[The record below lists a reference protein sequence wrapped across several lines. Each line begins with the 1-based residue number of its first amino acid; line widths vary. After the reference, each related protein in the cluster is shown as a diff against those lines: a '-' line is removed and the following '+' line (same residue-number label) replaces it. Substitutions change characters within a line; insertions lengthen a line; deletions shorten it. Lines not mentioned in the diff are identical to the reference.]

1 MVGGDVPDG
10 PGYEFKRLLE
20 RCLQQAGL
28 TPRSLHLELRRHAP
42 EDVHENTI
50 ASWLRP
56 HATTGEPSLPV
67 REATVRIVTQWLCA
81 KAEVDVTEEALL
93 SAWRSDIA
101 ARAARR
107 RAAAAEEPT
116 VPTQLRRGEVY
127 EGIVDATIYLGMD
140 TLLGRVDQRLRELLN
155 TGQPIPTYF
164 AYLTHRGYLNWVRLT
179 EDSRYTY
186 YRAGVELCEA
196 NAGTIAAEIVRSTG
210 NGNIDVVSLGP
221 GTGSKDRPLLHALAA
236 AVEPLDGALCYY
248 PYDINPAM
256 IVHAIQTVRTG
267 IAARVSV
274 KGIIA
279 PFDSLG
285 LFSLVYRNRA
295 GPNVLSLL
303 GNTLGNMSD
312 DGGFLET
319 MFLNG
324 MHPGDY
330 LALEVRCQVGDGA
343 TAAPGIG
350 DDAKK
355 RFNFGPLE
363 ILGADYDDH
372 RDFITI
378 RRERARSVIP
388 NTVTTV
394 TRCERVRCGPMT
406 WKDVRLAYV
415 HEYCESDLDAVL
427 TDIGYTVVSKF
438 SAGAVTLLYLLQKP

>member
-1 MVGGDVPDG
+1 MVGGEAPNG
-10 PGYEFKRLLE
+10 SGQEFKRLLE

-28 TPRSLHLELRRHAP
+28 TPRSLHLELLRQAH
-42 EDVHENTI
+42 EEVHENTI

-56 HATTGEPSLPV
+56 HATTGEPSRPV
-67 REATVRIVTQWLCA
+67 REATVRIVAEWLCA
-81 KAEVDVTEEALL
+81 KPSVDVTEEELL

-107 RAAAAEEPT
+107 RGVAGEPAAPT
-116 VPTQLRRGEVY
+116 RLRRGEVY

-164 AYLTHRGYLNWVRLT
+164 AYLTHRGYLNWLRLT

-186 YRAGVELCEA
+186 YRAGVELCQA
-196 NAGTIAAEIVRSTG
+196 NADAIAAEIVRSTG
-210 NGNIDVVSLGP
+210 HGTIDMVSLGP
-221 GTGSKDRPLLHALAA
+221 GTGSKDRPLLHALATA
-236 AVEPLDGALCYY
+236 AEPFDGALYYY

-256 IVHAIQTVRTG
+256 IVHAIQTVLSG
-267 IAARVSV
+267 LAFQISV

-285 LFSLVYRNRA
+285 LFSYVYRNRS
-295 GPNVLSLL
+295 GPNVLALL

-324 MHPGDY
+324 MCPGDY
-330 LALEVRCQVGDGA
+330 LLLEVRCQVGDDA

-372 RDFITI
+372 RDLITI

-427 TDIGYTVVSKF
+427 ADIGYSVVSKF
-438 SAGAVTLLYLLQKP
+438 SSGGVALLYLLRKP